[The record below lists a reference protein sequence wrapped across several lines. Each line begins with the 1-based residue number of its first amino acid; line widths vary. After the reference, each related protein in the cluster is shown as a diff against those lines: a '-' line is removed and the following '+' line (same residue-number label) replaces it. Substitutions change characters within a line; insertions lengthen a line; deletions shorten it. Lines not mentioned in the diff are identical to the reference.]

1 MEKNHLVDPDNK
13 LLWRMNTRRLDAE
26 TIRDSMLAAS
36 GALEAKPPTGSMIA
50 RAGDGPIGGDRFQV
64 LKESQIETANDHYR
78 SIYLP
83 IARTVQAET
92 LAVFDFSD
100 PSMVR
105 GARDT
110 TIVPPQALY
119 LMNDGFVAEMA
130 GAMARRVMQ
139 TRGFEQRFELACRLA
154 WNRKPMPGE
163 LEAARKIGGDDLS
176 AWTTICRALFGSADF
191 LFIN

>member
-1 MEKNHLVDPDNK
+1 
-13 LLWRMNTRRLDAE
+13 
-26 TIRDSMLAAS
+26 
-36 GALEAKPPTGSMIA
+36 MIA
-50 RAGDGPIGGDRFQV
+50 RAGDGPIGGDRFQIIT
-64 LKESQIETANDHYR
+64 ESKIEAANGTER

-83 IARTVQAET
+83 IARTVQSET

-119 LMNDGFVAEMA
+119 LMNDDFVKEMA
-130 GAMARRVMQ
+130 TAMAQRVLKEN
-139 TRGFEQRFELACRLA
+139 GFEQRFNLACRLA
-154 WNRKPMPGE
+154 WGRKPFPEE
-163 LEAARKIGGDDLS
+163 LAAARTIGGDDLT
-176 AWTTICRALFGSADF
+176 AWTAICRALFGSADF